1 MTDHVSSRGARYRSR
16 CALRLGAVG
25 LALVSFQVGAS
36 TWNNGTGWVMTEGP
50 DGVHTVL
57 PGTGGASRTG
67 VTCSGGNCTASGS
80 KNLPSV
86 KPSTA
91 IKPSSPFTKGAI
103 ARGAA
108 GVAGRILLPIAVGTA
123 LYDWYTDSGVTI
135 DPQTGDATTE
145 EGGTDSGST
154 YVRELTCT
162 KANYKGPASACAAA
176 GPCFQDG
183 YASNTTYKDM
193 QVTATSLWSP
203 TLCKVYL
210 SGTVKLSGAPYSVVR
225 DVSISAP
232 VSETWCFDRTTGV
245 AVVKPIGGIC
255 PGGVVTPATP
265 ERVAQRLENT
275 PISDTKLAEA
285 FEQTLKQGG
294 GIEDADKPSVTGP
307 SSVTGPTTTRTV
319 ATSNGT
325 QSTSTT
331 NTTYNMTYNSNV
343 VTVTQNTTTTNPDG
357 STETETKAPENT
369 DPCKD
374 RQNTA
379 GCVDLGDP
387 GVAQLPTESKNV
399 TFTPVQ
405 FASGAGCPAPI
416 TFSAFGATHEFSY
429 DPMCDTIGTWVRA
442 LVLAIGAFIASWVF
456 IQGIKA

>member
-1 MTDHVSSRGARYRSR
+1 MMYDSSRRARY
-16 CALRLGAVG
+16 CLGGALRLGAVG
-25 LALVSFQVGAS
+25 LALVSVQVAAS
-36 TWNNGTGWVMTEGP
+36 TWHNGTGWVMTEGP

-67 VTCSGGNCTASGS
+67 MTCSGGSCTASGS
-80 KNLPSV
+80 KTLPSV
-86 KPSTA
+86 KPSTS

-135 DPQTGDATTE
+135 DPETGDATTE
-145 EGGTDSGST
+145 EGGTESGST
-154 YVRELTCT
+154 YFVETTFT
-162 KANYKGPASACAAA
+162 KSKYRDSPSACN
-176 GPCFQDG
+176 GG
-183 YASNTTYKDM
+183 ASYLLSAYGSNSTYKNIAIGGINY
-193 QVTATSLWSP
+193 VSP
-203 TLCKVYL
+203 TTCKVTITGTL
-210 SGTVKLSGAPYSVVR
+210 SSSGAPWSTVR
-225 DVSISAP
+225 DVPTPGPYSD
-232 VSETWCFDRTTGV
+232 VWCFDKNTGV
-245 AVVKPIGGIC
+245 AVVKPIGGLC

-265 ERVAQRLENT
+265 ERVSQRLENT

-294 GIEDADKPSVTGP
+294 GIDDADKPSVTGP
-307 SSVTGPTTTRTV
+307 NSVTGPTTTRTV
-319 ATSNGT
+319 TTSNGT
-325 QSTSTT
+325 QATSTT
-331 NTTYNMTYNSNV
+331 NTTYNMSYTQNV

-387 GVAQLPTESKNV
+387 GVAQLPTDSKNI
-399 TFTPVQ
+399 TFTPVE
-405 FASGAGCPAPI
+405 FAGAAGCPAPV
-416 TFSAFGATHEFSY
+416 TFSALGASYDFSY
-429 DPMCDTIGTWVRA
+429 DAMCDTIGTWVRA